1 MNVVEA
7 AAFAYGS
14 LLANKLRAGLTM
26 LGMTIGT
33 ASIILVVTIA
43 LTSREYILQQI
54 QGVGSNLIY
63 LYYEAGSTVAGTKT
77 RSDDLTLADLNAVA
91 AVPGVSDATGIVVS
105 HDRLFL
111 RGEEK
116 EITVIGTTP
125 DYAKVRNLRILSGRF
140 FDDTDDQSFN
150 KVCLLTPDLAIRLF
164 GALDVRGR
172 SIKLFAVR
180 FETIGVFKE
189 GVETFGTSEIS
200 TYSALVPIT
209 VMQQFNSSDKLDEIY
224 ASARHSEIVPAVT
237 QRIKQLLEYRHRLGT
252 SYRVENL
259 AEILRAAG
267 RIATA
272 ITTVLFLIGTIS
284 LVISGIGIMNIML
297 VSVTERTREI
307 GIRMAMGARRIEILW
322 QFLAESIFM
331 ASIGGGSGIILGVS
345 LPLVANRLT
354 GFNIPISWISILL
367 AFLLSFTVGITSGL
381 VPANRAAK
389 LNPTEALRY
398 E

>member
-1 MNVVEA
+1 MNIVESA
-7 AAFAYGS
+7 SFAYAS

-54 QGVGSNLIY
+54 EGVGSNLIY
-63 LYYEAGSTVAGTKT
+63 LYYEAGSTVSGTKT
-77 RSDDLTLADLNAVA
+77 RSDDLTLADLHAIQEL
-91 AVPGVSDATGIVVS
+91 PGVANATGIVVN

-111 RGEEK
+111 GGQEK

-125 DYAKVRNLRILSGRF
+125 EYVRVRNLRILWGRF
-140 FDDTDDQSFN
+140 FDSSDERSFN
-150 KVCLLTPDLAIRLF
+150 KACLLTEDLARRLF
-164 GALDVRGR
+164 GTLDVRGR
-172 SIKLFAVR
+172 SIELFQVK
-180 FETIGVFKE
+180 FETIGVFRE
-189 GVETFGTSEIS
+189 GVETFGTSEVS
-200 TYSALVPIT
+200 TYSALIPIT
-209 VMQQFNSSDKLDEIY
+209 IMQQFISSDKLDEIY
-224 ASARHSEIVPAVT
+224 ASALHNQLVPVVT
-237 QRIKQLLEYRHRLGT
+237 QRIEHLLGVRHRAGT

-272 ITTVLFLIGTIS
+272 ITVVLFLIGTIS

-297 VSVTERTREI
+297 VSVTERTHEI
-307 GIRMAMGARRIEILW
+307 GIRMAVGARRSEILF
-322 QFLAESIFM
+322 QFLTEAVCM
-331 ASIGGGSGIILGVS
+331 ASVGGGLGIALGVCG
-345 LPLVANRLT
+345 PLAANWLA
-354 GFNIPISWISILL
+354 GLVIPISWVSILL
-367 AFLLSFTVGITSGL
+367 AFLMSFTVGIISGL

-389 LNPTEALRY
+389 QDPSEALRY